1 MPAPQSREIEFPPD
15 LFVPEAEIALLAA
28 IMADNSVIYRVNGW
42 LEPTYFG
49 DPLRARIFEAMRAMA
64 KDKAKINSV
73 TLLPYF
79 AQDRAFADWEGMTP
93 QKYLVDLAQS
103 VVSVINGEDYGRP
116 IVEAFVRRKLMRQ
129 AEELTESAINDRFE
143 MDGGSFS
150 LTPEQATAK
159 IIADNRQKLL
169 DLEETLQGPKEAET
183 LESIG
188 DRALQAIEA
197 SYLAKAPVGGI
208 PTGLVD
214 LDKKLGGFF
223 PGELVIG
230 GGRPGMGKTVFA
242 ATCAWRAAYGGIP
255 SVFFSK
261 EMSSEQLFQRI
272 LAMETGIGTE
282 KQRTGKISDQEFSD
296 LIEAKRRI
304 GALPI
309 HIIDEARITT
319 SMIEAKARGIL
330 KPGKPG
336 IVIIDY
342 LQLITGEGGSRNA
355 NRVEELTKITREL
368 KLMAKSLRAP
378 VLALSQINRGV
389 EGRDDKRPQ
398 LADLRESGSIE
409 QDADQVLLFYREEYY
424 LERNEPRRK
433 PGEGD
438 ASFKERWNDHQA
450 DMERCRGLAEIIVGK
465 QRFGSGGAVKVA
477 FLGEAQRFDDL
488 QHGGYE

>member
-1 MPAPQSREIEFPPD
+1 MPTQQQPKIEFPEH

-28 IMADNSVIYRVNGW
+28 IMADNSVIHRVNGW
-42 LEPTYFG
+42 LEPSHFG
-49 DPLRARIFEAMRAMA
+49 DPLRARIFEAMHAMA
-64 KDKAKINSV
+64 KEKAKISPV
-73 TLLPYF
+73 SLLPYF
-79 AQDRAFADWEGMTP
+79 ASDRAFADRQDMTP
-93 QKYLVDLAQS
+93 QQYLVRLAQG
-103 VVSVINGEDYGRP
+103 VVSVIDAEDYGRP
-116 IVEAFVRRKLMRQ
+116 ILEAHVRRDMMRVS
-129 AEELTESAINDRFE
+129 AELSNSAINDRFE
-143 MDGGSFS
+143 IDAGSFS
-150 LTPEQATAK
+150 LTPQQATAK
-159 IIADNRQKLL
+159 IIADHRQKLI
-169 DLEETLQGPKEAET
+169 DLEVTLQGPREEET

-208 PTGLVD
+208 PTGLAD
-214 LDKKLGGFF
+214 LDRKLGGFF

-255 SVFFSK
+255 SAFFSK

-282 KQRTGKISDQEFSD
+282 KQRTGKISDREFSE

-304 GALPI
+304 SSLPI
-309 HIIDEARITT
+309 HIIDQARITT

-330 KPGKPG
+330 QPGKPG

-368 KLMAKSLRAP
+368 KLMAKSLRVP

-389 EGRDDKRPQ
+389 EGRDDKRPMVS
-398 LADLRESGSIE
+398 DLRESGSIE

-424 LERNEPRRK
+424 LERGEPRRK

-450 DMERCRGLAEIIVGK
+450 DMERCRGVAEIIIGK
-465 QRFGSGGAVKVA
+465 QRFGSGGAVQVA

-488 QHGGYE
+488 QHGEY